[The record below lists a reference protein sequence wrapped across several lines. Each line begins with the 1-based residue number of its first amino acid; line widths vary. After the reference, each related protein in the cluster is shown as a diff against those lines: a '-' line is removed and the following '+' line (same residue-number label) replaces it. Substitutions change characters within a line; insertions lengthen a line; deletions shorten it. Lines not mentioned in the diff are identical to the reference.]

1 MIYYYYFLLFILA
14 RPLSQPYLS
23 HPFRTLL
30 LLFSAIYLGPS
41 PFARPIHPLHLF
53 SFFPIPVAHLA
64 LFLLERETLQGE
76 QRANAV
82 EVRMKVDTEA
92 SWHGRRGRTRG
103 CGGKT

>member
-14 RPLSQPYLS
+14 RPLS
-23 HPFRTLL
+23 PFRHYLGPSP
-30 LLFSAIYLGPS
+30 FAIYLGPS
-41 PFARPIHPLHLF
+41 PFAPPIHPLHLF